1 LKRCPTSHAIVRIQ
15 VRCFTHVLTFDSALA
30 HLIYR
35 VFPLGTGMAAALIA
49 HNARLPLLAVRHLF
63 TEEISGIAD
72 LNWLC
77 RPKVRILFF
86 EALFVLELKVNYLEF
101 LLLGAASTGIGL
113 RCYFLMKREDAL
125 LAAEQSSSG
134 RRRSAREKRAQEATL
149 ARRLFRYHSGLTH
162 A

>member
-1 LKRCPTSHAIVRIQ
+1 VKRNPPSTHLERTVGFALLYPPYGPLNSSGRPTN
-15 VRCFTHVLTFDSALA
+15 A
-30 HLIYR
+30 HPGQTL
-35 VFPLGTGMAAALIA
+35 
-49 HNARLPLLAVRHLF
+49 HARLPLLAVRHLF

-77 RPKVRILFF
+77 RQRARILFF
-86 EALFVLELKVNYLEF
+86 EALFISELKVNYLEF

-113 RCYFLMKREDAL
+113 RCYFLMKRENAL